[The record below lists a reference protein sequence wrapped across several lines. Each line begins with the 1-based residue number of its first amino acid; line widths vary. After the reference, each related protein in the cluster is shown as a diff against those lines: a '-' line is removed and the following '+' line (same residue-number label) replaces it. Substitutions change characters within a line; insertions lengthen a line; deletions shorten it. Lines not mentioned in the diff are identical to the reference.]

1 LRHGIRFTP
10 EHGEG
15 LIHSLTA
22 AAVGGGLFAGI
33 SCSCLLLPGCMFLSF
48 AGVVAGQEA
57 RAVAC
62 RVVSSACPPCGG
74 GGQSRADEGL
84 GPSAG
89 ASDTISGMK
98 TAHRLPTLLPLL
110 AVTCL
115 AAGCNL
121 VAPDSSGLVAQ
132 QDNDFFLL
140 VTGLMLLV
148 VVPVIGLV
156 LFFAW
161 RYRAGHALAT
171 HAADVHPAP
180 RLQIALWLV
189 PLTIVLVLALIT
201 FRSTSTPD
209 PVRPLAKNDAH
220 HAAHAGVEPLDVQVV
235 ALDWKWLFIYP
246 GEGIATVNEMA
257 VPVGRPVHFRLTASS
272 VMNSFHVPAL
282 GSTVRVLPG
291 TESQLDAVINR
302 PGVYVGRSGLYSGAG
317 FAGMQFRLLSL
328 DDKDYD
334 AWVEKAR
341 SSGTGPLTRANYL
354 KLAQPSVH
362 EHVREYASVDPGLYE
377 RIRLRCV
384 EEDRMCSDM
393 IMAIDAQGGLGRLGV
408 DGVVREAI
416 SQPTHRG
423 EVTVFR
429 SYVSEALCTPM
440 MHATD
445 MQAHSPLPLPKPAA
459 PAVPAAPATPATP
472 ATP

>member
-1 LRHGIRFTP
+1 
-10 EHGEG
+10 
-15 LIHSLTA
+15 
-22 AAVGGGLFAGI
+22 
-33 SCSCLLLPGCMFLSF
+33 
-48 AGVVAGQEA
+48 
-57 RAVAC
+57 
-62 RVVSSACPPCGG
+62 
-74 GGQSRADEGL
+74 
-84 GPSAG
+84 
-89 ASDTISGMK
+89 MK

-110 AVTCL
+110 AVACL

-161 RYRAGHALAT
+161 RYRAGNVSAT
-171 HAADVHPAP
+171 GAP
-180 RLQIALWLV
+180 DARRAPWPQIALWAV
-189 PLTIVLVLALIT
+189 PLMIVVALALIT
-201 FRSTSTPD
+201 FRSTPTSD
-209 PVRPLAKNDAH
+209 PVRPLTKTHAH
-220 HAAHAGVEPLDVQVV
+220 HAAHVGVEPLDVQVV

-246 GEGIATVNEMA
+246 GEGVATVNEVA

-272 VMNSFHVPAL
+272 VMNTFHVPVL
-282 GSTVRVLPG
+282 GSMVRVLPG
-291 TESQLDAVINR
+291 TESRLDAVISQ
-302 PGVYVGRSGLYSGAG
+302 PGTYVGRSGLYSGAG
-317 FAGMQFRLLSL
+317 HAGMQFRLLAL
-328 DDKDYD
+328 DDNDYT

-341 SSGTGPLTRANYL
+341 RSGTGSLTRAAYL
-354 KLAQPSVH
+354 QLAQPSAN
-362 EHVREYASVDPGLYE
+362 ENVREYASVAPDLYE

-416 SQPTHRG
+416 NRPTHRG
-423 EVTVFR
+423 EIAVFR

-445 MQAHSPLPLPKPAA
+445 MQAHSPLPLPEPVV
-459 PAVPAAPATPATP
+459 PAVPATP
-472 ATP
+472 

>member
-1 LRHGIRFTP
+1 
-10 EHGEG
+10 
-15 LIHSLTA
+15 
-22 AAVGGGLFAGI
+22 
-33 SCSCLLLPGCMFLSF
+33 
-48 AGVVAGQEA
+48 
-57 RAVAC
+57 
-62 RVVSSACPPCGG
+62 
-74 GGQSRADEGL
+74 
-84 GPSAG
+84 
-89 ASDTISGMK
+89 MK

-110 AVTCL
+110 AIAGL

-121 VAPDSSGLVAQ
+121 VALDSSGYVAQ
-132 QDNDFFLL
+132 PGKDLFLL

-148 VVPVIGLV
+148 IVPVIGLV

-161 RYRAGHALAT
+161 RYRAGNVSAT
-171 HAADVHPAP
+171 GAP
-180 RLQIALWLV
+180 DARRAPWPQIALWAV
-189 PLTIVLVLALIT
+189 PLMIVVALALIT
-201 FRSTSTPD
+201 FRSTPTPD
-209 PVRPLAKNDAH
+209 PVRPLTKTHAH

-246 GEGIATVNEMA
+246 VEGIATVNEMA
-257 VPVGRPVHFRLTASS
+257 VPVGRPIHIRLTASS

-291 TESQLDAVINR
+291 TESQLDAVISQ
-302 PGVYVGRSGLYSGAG
+302 PGTYVGRSGHYSGAG
-317 FAGMQFRLLSL
+317 FAGMQFRLLGL
-328 DDKDYD
+328 DEQAYT

-341 SSGTGPLTRANYL
+341 RSGTGSLTRADYL
-354 KLAQPSVH
+354 KLARPSVN
-362 EHVREYASVDPGLYE
+362 ENVRKYASVAPDLYQ

-416 SQPTHRG
+416 NRPAHRG
-423 EVTVFR
+423 EITVFR

-445 MQAHSPLPLPKPAA
+445 MQAHSPLPLPKPAVPAVPTA
-459 PAVPAAPATPATP
+459 PAVPATPATP
-472 ATP
+472 

>member
-1 LRHGIRFTP
+1 
-10 EHGEG
+10 
-15 LIHSLTA
+15 
-22 AAVGGGLFAGI
+22 
-33 SCSCLLLPGCMFLSF
+33 
-48 AGVVAGQEA
+48 
-57 RAVAC
+57 
-62 RVVSSACPPCGG
+62 
-74 GGQSRADEGL
+74 
-84 GPSAG
+84 
-89 ASDTISGMK
+89 MK

-110 AVTCL
+110 AIAGL

-121 VAPDSSGLVAQ
+121 VALDSSGYVAQ
-132 QDNDFFLL
+132 PGKDIFLL

-148 VVPVIGLV
+148 IVPVIGLV
-156 LFFAW
+156 LFLAW
-161 RYRAGHALAT
+161 RYRAGSVSAT
-171 HAADVHPAP
+171 GAP
-180 RLQIALWLV
+180 DARRAPWPQIALWAV
-189 PLTIVLVLALIT
+189 PLMIVVALALIT
-201 FRSTSTPD
+201 FRSTPTPG
-209 PVRPLAKNDAH
+209 PVRPLAKTDVH
-220 HAAHAGVEPLDVQVV
+220 HAAHAGVEPLEVQVV

-257 VPVGRPVHFRLTASS
+257 APVGRPIHFRLTASS

-291 TESQLDAVINR
+291 TESQLDAVISQ
-302 PGVYVGRSGLYSGAG
+302 PGTYVGRSGLYSGAG
-317 FAGMQFRLLSL
+317 FAGMQFRLLGL
-328 DDKDYD
+328 DDKEYD

-341 SSGTGPLTRANYL
+341 RSGNGPLTRANYL

-362 EHVREYASVDPGLYE
+362 ENVREYASVDPGLYQ

-416 SQPTHRG
+416 NRPAHRG
-423 EVTVFR
+423 EITVFR

-445 MQAHSPLPLPKPAA
+445 MQAHSPRHLPEPAM
-459 PAVPAAPATPATP
+459 PAVPAVPASPATP
-472 ATP
+472 

>member
-1 LRHGIRFTP
+1 
-10 EHGEG
+10 
-15 LIHSLTA
+15 
-22 AAVGGGLFAGI
+22 
-33 SCSCLLLPGCMFLSF
+33 
-48 AGVVAGQEA
+48 
-57 RAVAC
+57 
-62 RVVSSACPPCGG
+62 
-74 GGQSRADEGL
+74 
-84 GPSAG
+84 
-89 ASDTISGMK
+89 MK

-110 AVTCL
+110 AIACL

-121 VAPDSSGLVAQ
+121 LAPDASGHVAQ
-132 QDNDFFLL
+132 PGRDLFLL
-140 VTGLMLLV
+140 VAGLMLLV
-148 VVPVIGLV
+148 IVPVIGLV

-161 RYRAGHALAT
+161 RYRAGNVSAT
-171 HAADVHPAP
+171 GTPDARRAP
-180 RLQIALWLV
+180 WPQIALWAV
-189 PLTIVLVLALIT
+189 PLMIVVALALIT
-201 FRSTSTPD
+201 FRSTPTPG
-209 PVRPLAKNDAH
+209 PVRPLAKTDVH
-220 HAAHAGVEPLDVQVV
+220 HAAHAGVEPLEVQVV

-257 VPVGRPVHFRLTASS
+257 APVGRPIHFRLTASS

-291 TESQLDAVINR
+291 TESQLDAVISQ
-302 PGVYVGRSGLYSGAG
+302 PGTYVGRSGLYSGAG
-317 FAGMQFRLLSL
+317 FAGMQFRLLGL
-328 DDKDYD
+328 DDKEYD

-341 SSGTGPLTRANYL
+341 RSGNGPLTRANYL

-362 EHVREYASVDPGLYE
+362 ENVREYASVDPGLYQ

-416 SQPTHRG
+416 NRPAHRG
-423 EVTVFR
+423 EITVFR

-445 MQAHSPLPLPKPAA
+445 MQAHSPRHLPEPAM
-459 PAVPAAPATPATP
+459 PAVPAVPASPATP
-472 ATP
+472 

>member
-1 LRHGIRFTP
+1 
-10 EHGEG
+10 
-15 LIHSLTA
+15 
-22 AAVGGGLFAGI
+22 
-33 SCSCLLLPGCMFLSF
+33 
-48 AGVVAGQEA
+48 
-57 RAVAC
+57 
-62 RVVSSACPPCGG
+62 
-74 GGQSRADEGL
+74 
-84 GPSAG
+84 
-89 ASDTISGMK
+89 MK

-110 AVTCL
+110 AVACL

-132 QDNDFFLL
+132 QDKNFFLL

-171 HAADVHPAP
+171 HAADAHPAP

-201 FRSTSTPD
+201 FRSTPTPS
-209 PVRPLAKNDAH
+209 PVRPLTKTHAH

-257 VPVGRPVHFRLTASS
+257 VPVGRPIHVRLTASS

-291 TESQLDAVINR
+291 TESQLDAVISQ
-302 PGVYVGRSGLYSGAG
+302 PGTYVGRSGHYSGAG
-317 FAGMQFRLLSL
+317 FAGMQFRLLGL
-328 DDKDYD
+328 DDKEYD
-334 AWVEKAR
+334 AWVENVR
-341 SSGTGPLTRANYL
+341 RSGTGPLTRADYL
-354 KLAQPSVH
+354 KLARPSVN
-362 EHVREYASVDPGLYE
+362 ENVRKYANVAPDLYQ

-408 DGVVREAI
+408 DGVVREAVNR
-416 SQPTHRG
+416 PAHRG
-423 EVTVFR
+423 EITVFR

-445 MQAHSPLPLPKPAA
+445 MQAHSPRHLPEPAM
-459 PAVPAAPATPATP
+459 PAVPAVPASPATP
-472 ATP
+472 

>member
-1 LRHGIRFTP
+1 
-10 EHGEG
+10 
-15 LIHSLTA
+15 
-22 AAVGGGLFAGI
+22 
-33 SCSCLLLPGCMFLSF
+33 
-48 AGVVAGQEA
+48 
-57 RAVAC
+57 
-62 RVVSSACPPCGG
+62 
-74 GGQSRADEGL
+74 
-84 GPSAG
+84 
-89 ASDTISGMK
+89 MK

-110 AVTCL
+110 AIAGL

-121 VAPDSSGLVAQ
+121 LAPDASGRVAQ
-132 QDNDFFLL
+132 PGKDLL
-140 VTGLMLLV
+140 LPVTGLMLLV
-148 VVPVIGLV
+148 IVPVIGLV

-161 RYRAGHALAT
+161 RYRAGNVSAT
-171 HAADVHPAP
+171 GAP
-180 RLQIALWLV
+180 DARRAPWPQIALWAV
-189 PLTIVLVLALIT
+189 PLIIVVALAT
-201 FRSTSTPD
+201 VAVRSMPTPD
-209 PVRPLAKNDAH
+209 PVRPLVKTHAH

-291 TESQLDAVINR
+291 TESQLDAVISQ
-302 PGVYVGRSGLYSGAG
+302 PGTYVGRSGLYSGAG
-317 FAGMQFRLLSL
+317 YAGMQFRLLGL
-328 DDKDYD
+328 DDQAYT

-341 SSGTGPLTRANYL
+341 RTGTGSLTRAAYL
-354 KLAQPSVH
+354 QLAQPSAN
-362 EHVREYASVDPGLYE
+362 ENVREYASVAPDLYE

-393 IMAIDAQGGLGRLGV
+393 IRAIDAQGGLGRLGV

-416 SQPTHRG
+416 NRPTHRG
-423 EVTVFR
+423 EIAVFR

-445 MQAHSPLPLPKPAA
+445 MQAHSPRLLPEPVV
-459 PAVPAAPATPATP
+459 PAVPSVPSVPATP
-472 ATP
+472 

>member
-1 LRHGIRFTP
+1 
-10 EHGEG
+10 
-15 LIHSLTA
+15 
-22 AAVGGGLFAGI
+22 
-33 SCSCLLLPGCMFLSF
+33 
-48 AGVVAGQEA
+48 
-57 RAVAC
+57 
-62 RVVSSACPPCGG
+62 
-74 GGQSRADEGL
+74 
-84 GPSAG
+84 
-89 ASDTISGMK
+89 MK

-110 AVTCL
+110 AVACL

-121 VAPDSSGLVAQ
+121 VALDPFGYVAQ
-132 QDNDFFLL
+132 QGKDLFLL

-161 RYRAGHALAT
+161 RYRAGNVSAT
-171 HAADVHPAP
+171 GAP
-180 RLQIALWLV
+180 DARRAPWPQIALWAV
-189 PLTIVLVLALIT
+189 PLMIVVALALIT
-201 FRSTSTPD
+201 FRSTPTPG
-209 PVRPLAKNDAH
+209 PVRPLAKTHAH
-220 HAAHAGVEPLDVQVV
+220 HAAHVGVEPLDVQVV

-257 VPVGRPVHFRLTASS
+257 VPVGRPIHFRLTASS

-291 TESQLDAVINR
+291 TESQLDAVISQ
-302 PGVYVGRSGLYSGAG
+302 PGTYVGRSGLYSGAG
-317 FAGMQFRLLSL
+317 FAGMQFRLLGL
-328 DDKDYD
+328 DDKEYD
-334 AWVEKAR
+334 AWVEKVRR
-341 SSGTGPLTRANYL
+341 SGNGPLTRADYL

-362 EHVREYASVDPGLYE
+362 ENVREYASVDPGLYQ

-393 IMAIDAQGGLGRLGV
+393 ILAIDAQGGLGRLGV

-416 SQPTHRG
+416 NRPAHRG
-423 EVTVFR
+423 EITIFR

-445 MQAHSPLPLPKPAA
+445 MQAHSPRHLPEPAM
-459 PAVPAAPATPATP
+459 PAVPAVPASPATP
-472 ATP
+472 

>member
-1 LRHGIRFTP
+1 
-10 EHGEG
+10 
-15 LIHSLTA
+15 
-22 AAVGGGLFAGI
+22 
-33 SCSCLLLPGCMFLSF
+33 
-48 AGVVAGQEA
+48 
-57 RAVAC
+57 
-62 RVVSSACPPCGG
+62 
-74 GGQSRADEGL
+74 
-84 GPSAG
+84 
-89 ASDTISGMK
+89 MK

-110 AVTCL
+110 AVACL

-121 VAPDSSGLVAQ
+121 LAPDASGHVAQ
-132 QDNDFFLL
+132 PGRDLFLL
-140 VTGLMLLV
+140 VAGLMLLV
-148 VVPVIGLV
+148 IVPVIGLV

-161 RYRAGHALAT
+161 RYRAGNVSANG
-171 HAADVHPAP
+171 AP
-180 RLQIALWLV
+180 DARRAPWPQIALWAV
-189 PLTIVLVLALIT
+189 PLMVVVALALIT
-201 FRSTSTPD
+201 FRSTPTPG
-209 PVRPLAKNDAH
+209 PVRPLAKTHAH
-220 HAAHAGVEPLDVQVV
+220 HAAHVGVEPLDVQVV

-257 VPVGRPVHFRLTASS
+257 VPVGRPIHFRLTASS

-291 TESQLDAVINR
+291 TESQLDAVINS
-302 PGVYVGRSGLYSGAG
+302 PGVYVGRSGHYSGVG
-317 FAGMQFRLLSL
+317 FAGMQFRLLAL
-328 DDKDYD
+328 DDNDYT

-341 SSGTGPLTRANYL
+341 RSGTGSLTRAAYLQLAQPSANENVRRSGTGPLTRANYL

-362 EHVREYASVDPGLYE
+362 ENVREYASVAPDLYE

-416 SQPTHRG
+416 NRPTHRG
-423 EVTVFR
+423 EIAVFR

-445 MQAHSPLPLPKPAA
+445 MQAHSPRHLPEPAM
-459 PAVPAAPATPATP
+459 PAVPAPPATP
-472 ATP
+472 